1 MANLTSGARKQ
12 GGQEVIDAIERDLL
26 GFVGCTAVEEKSMN
40 DTMTLSQRADA
51 LEEKMSRELDYIV
64 IKSRLYSMAEGDMS
78 PAPNAGALMAK
89 HPNAR
94 VLMGDDPRLPPM
106 PEKPTLID
114 FFKYRF
120 GPAAHLL
127 QSAKHAVNAGLPEKM
142 VLACLLHDIS
152 TIGFIRGDHGYWGAQ
167 LVEPYVDEEVTW
179 AIRAH
184 QVLRFYP
191 DESVGYDYPQS
202 YIKAFGADYRPD
214 PYVEE
219 DYKRMRNHKW
229 YMSGRMITVHDIYS
243 FDPNVSVDI
252 DDFADI
258 IEKHFRQPEEGL
270 GFDDS
275 PSAHMWRTINMP
287 TRML

>member
-1 MANLTSGARKQ
+1 
-12 GGQEVIDAIERDLL
+12 
-26 GFVGCTAVEEKSMN
+26 MN
-40 DTMTLSQRADA
+40 DAPTLSERADA

-78 PAPNAGALMAK
+78 PPPNAAKLMAAN
-89 HPNAR
+89 PNAR

-127 QSAKHAVNAGLPEKM
+127 QSAKHAVNAGLPENM

-191 DESVGYDYPQS
+191 DPSVGYEYPQS
-202 YIKAFGADYRPD
+202 YVKAFGADYRPD
-214 PYVEE
+214 PYVEQ
-219 DYKRMRNHKW
+219 DYQRMRNHKW

-243 FDPNVSVDI
+243 FDANLHVELEE
-252 DDFADI
+252 FTDI
-258 IEKHFRQPEEGL
+258 IGRNFKQPKEGL
-270 GFDDS
+270 GWDVS
-275 PSAHMWRTINMP
+275 PSAHMWRTINHP
-287 TRML
+287 TKYL

>member
-1 MANLTSGARKQ
+1 MC
-12 GGQEVIDAIERDLL
+12 GQLQFGRTPI
-26 GFVGCTAVEEKSMN
+26 N
-40 DTMTLSQRADA
+40 DQPTLSERADA

-78 PAPNAGALMAK
+78 PPPNAAALMAAN
-89 HPNAR
+89 PNAR
-94 VLMGDDPRLPPM
+94 VLMGDDPRLPSM
-106 PEKPTLID
+106 PEKPTLMD

-127 QSAKHAVNAGLPEKM
+127 QSARHAVKGGLSEKM

-191 DESVGYDYPQS
+191 DPRSATISQS
-202 YIKAFGADYRPD
+202 YIKTFGADYRPD

-219 DYKRMRNHKW
+219 DYQRMRNHKW
-229 YMSGRMITVHDIYS
+229 YMSGRMITCTTSIRS
-243 FDPNVSVDI
+243 MRTCMSSW
-252 DDFADI
+252 
-258 IEKHFRQPEEGL
+258 RS
-270 GFDDS
+270 S
-275 PSAHMWRTINMP
+275 PTSSAATSASRKKASASTIALS
-287 TRML
+287 RICGGR